1 MTNENA
7 KRENTIFPDP
17 PFNRPY
23 SICYLS
29 HNMAGVFV

>member
-23 SICYLS
+23 SIHYLS
-29 HNMAGVFV
+29 HNTAGVFF